1 MKNYQDGYIKLA
13 LPKGRF
19 LSPTASL
26 LAEIALGFND
36 YSGKTKQYR
45 LRSAR
50 FPHLS
55 AKILQEKDIS
65 IQVAVGNYDLG
76 ICGLDWIEEFL
87 VKYPA
92 GALVKISSL
101 NYGEGSIQV
110 VACAEAGITS
120 IDELSDGRNDY
131 RIVSEYPNLSEAFA
145 LDLRMRRFR
154 IFPVWGAAE
163 AYPPE
168 NADLV
173 VLWGKSEADI
183 ANQGLIPI
191 KRLLPV
197 TAFLIAN
204 QESLE
209 NKDLS
214 PILTC
219 FSSRLTTDM
228 PAKAWQAGPQASIE
242 NVPDI
247 AEELKVSRP
256 LWQAKEI
263 NLALPDGH
271 QQPPTSQ
278 FLKRAGLA
286 IQEYSEEL
294 ASRRPSADLDWLGI
308 KVIRP
313 QDMPLQVANSNFDL
327 AITGE
332 DWLREHLYRFP
343 SSPVKKLFA
352 LGFGVVK
359 IVAAVSQ
366 KMPVADIDELRSF
379 VQSSKFAPLKVASEY
394 INIADKYLRDNHI
407 NPYKLIP
414 TWGASEAFLPE
425 DADML
430 IDNVQTGQTL
440 KQHKLKI
447 IDVLFRSSACLI
459 ANKDS
464 LTSSSDKKEKMA
476 FLTQKLRAG
485 LK

>member
-1 MKNYQDGYIKLA
+1 MRNYQDGYIKLA

-26 LAEIALGFND
+26 LADIGLGFQD
-36 YSGKTKQYR
+36 YSDKAKQYR
-45 LRSAR
+45 LRSTK
-50 FPHLS
+50 FPGLS
-55 AKILQEKDIS
+55 AKVLQEKDIS

-92 GALVKISSL
+92 GAIVKISSL
-101 NYGEGSIQV
+101 NYGEGSIHV
-110 VACAEAGITS
+110 VASAEGGIA
-120 IDELSDGRNDY
+120 DLNELSDGRNDY
-131 RIVSEYPNLSEAFA
+131 RIVTEYPNLAEAFA
-145 LDLRMRRFR
+145 LNLRMRRFR
-154 IFPVWGAAE
+154 IFPVWGATE

-168 NADLV
+168 NADLA

-183 ANQGLIPI
+183 ATQSLIPL

-204 QESLE
+204 RESLE

-214 PILTC
+214 QILAC
-219 FSSRLTTDM
+219 FSSKLT
-228 PAKAWQAGPQASIE
+228 AEPQTSIE
-242 NVPDI
+242 NGLHI
-247 AEELKVSRP
+247 SEELKVSRP

-271 QQPPTSQ
+271 QQAPASQ
-278 FLKRAGLA
+278 FLRRAGLSL
-286 IQEYSEEL
+286 QGYSEEVL
-294 ASRRPSADLDWLGI
+294 NRRPTADLDWLGI

-313 QDMPLQVANSNFDL
+313 QDMPLQVANANFDL

-332 DWLREHLYRFP
+332 DWLREHLCRFP

-352 LGFGVVK
+352 LGFGAVK
-359 IVAAVSQ
+359 IIAAVIQ
-366 KMPVADIDELRSF
+366 EMPVADIDEVRSL
-379 VQSSKFAPLKVASEY
+379 VQRSKFAPLKVASEY
-394 INIADKYLRDNHI
+394 INIADRYLRDNHI

-440 KQHKLKI
+440 KEHKLKI

-459 ANKDS
+459 ANKNS
-464 LTSSSDKKEKMA
+464 LASSDKKEKMA
-476 FLTQKLRAG
+476 LLTQKLRTG
-485 LK
+485 LE